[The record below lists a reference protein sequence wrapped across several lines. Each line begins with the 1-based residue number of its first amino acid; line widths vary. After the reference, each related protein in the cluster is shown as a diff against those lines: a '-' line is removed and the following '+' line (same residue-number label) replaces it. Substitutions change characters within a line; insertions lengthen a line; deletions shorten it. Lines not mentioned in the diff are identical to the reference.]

1 MPDSTPRLTRFRLAW
16 PTLLAT
22 VLLLIALLG
31 TYSLIESR
39 RLQRDLSRELTDRAS
54 ALIDILEATSK
65 NAIASNALLEEAVA
79 QRLLDNARFIDFFVA
94 RSPRAQDLIQRV
106 VAENRLAKVE
116 LLDPEGHPIVIPRAD
131 VATPTPGTVG
141 RGSGGPARG
150 GAVTGTGADPSRET
164 REPPEA
170 RAPGMH
176 RRMMPEWMLRPPA
189 ESAQGPREGP
199 RSPGMPFMWGHR
211 WGGPRGDPAQLFP
224 SLPKDAKVRRFWEG
238 SAFGVAVPAQSFSG
252 IIAVHADA
260 EYLLNFRQEI
270 GVQRLIEDLGRQSG
284 VASVALLDRDLTV
297 LASSDPPAVGRREED
312 AFLREAWQKG
322 GVQGRRLTRPDGRE
336 VYEVVKPFALEK
348 KQVGLV
354 RLDLSTEGLAG
365 VARQAQQGILWYS
378 LGLVAVGIVGV
389 VAIFWLQARHLAE
402 RRALEAAVA
411 REQRLSA
418 VGNLAAGVAHE
429 IRNPLNAISIGLQ
442 RLRREFAPPEASAR
456 SEYDRFAGIMQAEVG
471 RLNTIVDRFLSLAR
485 PSRLTLTEEP
495 LVKVLE
501 ELVALLSSQASAQ
514 AVRIEADL
522 QLGEARVRMDRQQLT
537 HAFMNVMLNAI
548 QAMPGGG
555 TLQVRASVLP
565 PDRAAVSSHS
575 AVPTRV
581 AQIVVSD
588 TGPGIAPED
597 LDRIFEPYFTTRES
611 GTGLGLALTH
621 KIVEEHGG
629 RIRAESQ
636 VGSGATFIISLPL
649 VEPT

>member
-1 MPDSTPRLTRFRLAW
+1 
-16 PTLLAT
+16 
-22 VLLLIALLG
+22 
-31 TYSLIESR
+31 
-39 RLQRDLSRELTDRAS
+39 
-54 ALIDILEATSK
+54 
-65 NAIASNALLEEAVA
+65 
-79 QRLLDNARFIDFFVA
+79 
-94 RSPRAQDLIQRV
+94 
-106 VAENRLAKVE
+106 
-116 LLDPEGHPIVIPRAD
+116 
-131 VATPTPGTVG
+131 
-141 RGSGGPARG
+141 
-150 GAVTGTGADPSRET
+150 
-164 REPPEA
+164 
-170 RAPGMH
+170 
-176 RRMMPEWMLRPPA
+176 
-189 ESAQGPREGP
+189 
-199 RSPGMPFMWGHR
+199 MWGHR